1 LEVSRLLH
9 PEQSRHTLDSLCRKY
24 NVALEHHHRANQDA
38 EATGYLMFKLLDT
51 FNDKYQEDDLGK
63 MNDYSNGEGY
73 KRARPT
79 HITVLAQN
87 QKPGLRNL
95 YELVSLAGIKY
106 NFKGLRTPKSELR
119 RLHAG
124 LLYGSSCS
132 QGEVF
137 IAMMQKGYE
146 EAKKKAEFYD
156 FLEIQPPSNYSS
168 LIADGLIA
176 DEAQLEE
183 ILTNIYKLGKELNKP
198 VVATSDAHYID
209 KHEAIYR
216 DVLLAAQRGN
226 PNRNKQHPDLHF
238 YTTQEMLDEFSFMGE
253 DIAKEVV
260 ISNPN
265 KINAMIDEGVQPV
278 QDESFPPKIPHTAER
293 VRKLTYDKAHELYG
307 DPLPDNIQAR
317 LDRELDAIIGNGYG
331 VVYLIS
337 QMLVAKSVKDGYLV
351 GSRGSVGSSL
361 VATMM
366 GITEINPMPPHYRCP
381 KCKQSE
387 FFENGEYASGFD
399 LPDKKCPDCQVMMV
413 KDGQNIPFETFLGFH
428 GDKVPDIDLNFS
440 GDYQPVAHNF
450 IRVMFGPN
458 HSFKAGTVGTLA
470 DKKAIGYAKHYQDE
484 HPEIKMNN
492 AEVDR
497 LAIGVTGVK
506 ATTGQHPA
514 GIVVL
519 PDDKDIYELTPLQ
532 YPSDDISK
540 EWKTTHFDFHQIHD
554 NLLKFDILGHQD
566 PTMIRMLQ
574 DLSGIDPLTI
584 PTDDPKVMS
593 LFSSP
598 EALGVTPEQI
608 NSKTG
613 TLGLPE
619 FGTPFV
625 RGMLEETKPS
635 TFAELLQ
642 ISGLSHGTDVWL
654 GNAEELINNGTCKL
668 KSVIGCR
675 DNIMTDLIRWGVKEE
690 VAFSTMETVRK
701 GKGISDENMAVLKE
715 NKNIPDWYI
724 PSCLKIKYMFPK
736 AHAAAYILMALRVA
750 WFKVYYPEI
759 YYAAYFSVRA
769 DKVDLEAMSRGKN
782 MVVALINRIKEKGT
796 AATKLEKDL
805 QTYMELVN
813 EAIERGIN
821 FKMVDINESEATTYK
836 IVDKHTILAPF
847 NAVDGLGDSAAKQ
860 IVAARSE
867 APFLSK
873 EDLQVRGK
881 VSQKIMDFFENN
893 NVLEGMPDQNQLS
906 LF

>member
-1 LEVSRLLH
+1 
-9 PEQSRHTLDSLCRKY
+9 
-24 NVALEHHHRANQDA
+24 
-38 EATGYLMFKLLDT
+38 M
-51 FNDKYQEDDLGK
+51 
-63 MNDYSNGEGY
+63 
-73 KRARPT
+73 
-79 HITVLAQN
+79 
-87 QKPGLRNL
+87 
-95 YELVSLAGIKY
+95 
-106 NFKGLRTPKSELR
+106 
-119 RLHAG
+119 
-124 LLYGSSCS
+124 
-132 QGEVF
+132 
-137 IAMMQKGYE
+137 
-146 EAKKKAEFYD
+146 
-156 FLEIQPPSNYSS
+156 
-168 LIADGLIA
+168 
-176 DEAQLEE
+176 
-183 ILTNIYKLGKELNKP
+183 
-198 VVATSDAHYID
+198 
-209 KHEAIYR
+209 
-216 DVLLAAQRGN
+216 
-226 PNRNKQHPDLHF
+226 
-238 YTTQEMLDEFSFMGE
+238 
-253 DIAKEVV
+253 
-260 ISNPN
+260 
-265 KINAMIDEGVQPV
+265 
-278 QDESFPPKIPHTAER
+278 
-293 VRKLTYDKAHELYG
+293 
-307 DPLPDNIQAR
+307 
-317 LDRELDAIIGNGYG
+317 
-331 VVYLIS
+331 
-337 QMLVAKSVKDGYLV
+337 
-351 GSRGSVGSSL
+351 
-361 VATMM
+361 
-366 GITEINPMPPHYRCP
+366 
-381 KCKQSE
+381 
-387 FFENGEYASGFD
+387 
-399 LPDKKCPDCQVMMV
+399 
-413 KDGQNIPFETFLGFH
+413 
-428 GDKVPDIDLNFS
+428 NFS

-675 DNIMTDLIRWGVKEE
+675 DNIMTDLIHWGVKEE

-724 PSCLKIKYMFPK
+724 PSCLKIKYMFSK

-782 MVVALINRIKEKGT
+782 TVVALINRIKEKGT

>member
-1 LEVSRLLH
+1 
-9 PEQSRHTLDSLCRKY
+9 
-24 NVALEHHHRANQDA
+24 
-38 EATGYLMFKLLDT
+38 
-51 FNDKYQEDDLGK
+51 
-63 MNDYSNGEGY
+63 
-73 KRARPT
+73 
-79 HITVLAQN
+79 
-87 QKPGLRNL
+87 
-95 YELVSLAGIKY
+95 
-106 NFKGLRTPKSELR
+106 
-119 RLHAG
+119 
-124 LLYGSSCS
+124 
-132 QGEVF
+132 
-137 IAMMQKGYE
+137 
-146 EAKKKAEFYD
+146 
-156 FLEIQPPSNYSS
+156 
-168 LIADGLIA
+168 
-176 DEAQLEE
+176 
-183 ILTNIYKLGKELNKP
+183 
-198 VVATSDAHYID
+198 
-209 KHEAIYR
+209 
-216 DVLLAAQRGN
+216 
-226 PNRNKQHPDLHF
+226 
-238 YTTQEMLDEFSFMGE
+238 
-253 DIAKEVV
+253 
-260 ISNPN
+260 
-265 KINAMIDEGVQPV
+265 MIDEGVQPV

-307 DPLPDNIQAR
+307 DPLPENIQAR
-317 LDRELDAIIGNGYG
+317 IDRELDAIIGNGYG

-381 KCKQSE
+381 KCKYSE
-387 FFENGEYASGFD
+387 FFEHGEYASGFD
-399 LPDKKCPDCQVMMV
+399 LPDKNCPNCDTLMV
-413 KDGQNIPFETFLGFH
+413 KDGQNIPFETCLGFH

-450 IRVMFGPN
+450 IRVMFGPD

-470 DKKAIGYAKHYQDE
+470 DKKAIGYAKHFQDE
-484 HPEIKMNN
+484 HPEMKINN
-492 AEVDR
+492 AESDR

-584 PTDDPKVMS
+584 PTDDPAVMS

-598 EALGVTPEQI
+598 KALGVTPEQI
-608 NSKTG
+608 GSQTG

-625 RGMLEETKPS
+625 RGMMEETNPS

-654 GNAEELINNGTCKL
+654 GNAEELITNGTCKL
-668 KSVIGCR
+668 KNVIGCR
-675 DNIMTDLIRWGVKEE
+675 DNIMTDLIHWGVKKE
-690 VAFSTMETVRK
+690 VAFSTMESVRH
-701 GKGISDENMAVLKE
+701 GRGISDEDMAVLKT

-769 DKVDLEAMSRGKN
+769 DKVDVEAMSHGKN
-782 MVVALINRIKEKGT
+782 SVMALINRIKEKGT

-836 IVDKHTILAPF
+836 IVDKHTILVPF

-873 EDLQVRGK
+873 EDLQIRGK
-881 VSQKIMDFFENN
+881 VSQKIMDFFEEN
-893 NVLEGMPDQNQLS
+893 NVLEGMPAQNQLS

>member
-1 LEVSRLLH
+1 
-9 PEQSRHTLDSLCRKY
+9 
-24 NVALEHHHRANQDA
+24 
-38 EATGYLMFKLLDT
+38 M
-51 FNDKYQEDDLGK
+51 
-63 MNDYSNGEGY
+63 
-73 KRARPT
+73 
-79 HITVLAQN
+79 
-87 QKPGLRNL
+87 
-95 YELVSLAGIKY
+95 
-106 NFKGLRTPKSELR
+106 
-119 RLHAG
+119 
-124 LLYGSSCS
+124 
-132 QGEVF
+132 
-137 IAMMQKGYE
+137 
-146 EAKKKAEFYD
+146 
-156 FLEIQPPSNYSS
+156 
-168 LIADGLIA
+168 
-176 DEAQLEE
+176 
-183 ILTNIYKLGKELNKP
+183 
-198 VVATSDAHYID
+198 
-209 KHEAIYR
+209 
-216 DVLLAAQRGN
+216 LAAQRAN
-226 PNRNKQHPDLHF
+226 PNRNKKHPDLHF
-238 YTTQEMLDEFSFMGE
+238 YTTQEMLDEFAFLG
-253 DIAKEVV
+253 DDVAKEIV
-260 ISNPN
+260 ITNPN
-265 KINAMIDEGVQPV
+265 KIADMAEQVQPV
-278 QDESFPPKIPHTAER
+278 QDESFPPKIPHTAEQ
-293 VRKLTYDKAHELYG
+293 VRQLTYDKAHELYG
-307 DPLPDNIQAR
+307 DPLPENIEAR
-317 LDRELDAIIGNGYG
+317 LKRELDSIIGNGYG

-337 QMLVAKSVKDGYLV
+337 QKLVAKSVKDGYLV

-381 KCKQSE
+381 KCKYSK

-399 LPDKKCPDCQVMMV
+399 LPDEKCPNCGTMMV

-484 HPEIKMNN
+484 HPELKMNN

-532 YPSDDISK
+532 YPSDDTSK

-574 DLSGIDPLTI
+574 DLSGIDPVTV

-625 RGMLEETKPS
+625 RGMLEETHPS

-654 GNAEELINNGTCKL
+654 GNAEELINNGTCTL
-668 KSVIGCR
+668 KEVIGCR
-675 DNIMTDLIRWGVKEE
+675 DNIMTDLIHWGVPNE
-690 VAFSTMETVRK
+690 VAFWTMETVRK

-750 WFKVYYPEI
+750 WFKVYYPEV

-769 DKVDLEAMSRGKN
+769 DKVDLEAMSHGKN
-782 MVVALINRIKEKGT
+782 SVMALIGRIKEKGNV
-796 AATKLEKDL
+796 ATKLEKDL

-836 IVDKHTILAPF
+836 IVDEHTILAPF

-881 VSQKIMDFFENN
+881 VSQKIMDFFEVN

>member
-1 LEVSRLLH
+1 
-9 PEQSRHTLDSLCRKY
+9 
-24 NVALEHHHRANQDA
+24 
-38 EATGYLMFKLLDT
+38 
-51 FNDKYQEDDLGK
+51 
-63 MNDYSNGEGY
+63 
-73 KRARPT
+73 
-79 HITVLAQN
+79 
-87 QKPGLRNL
+87 
-95 YELVSLAGIKY
+95 
-106 NFKGLRTPKSELR
+106 
-119 RLHAG
+119 
-124 LLYGSSCS
+124 
-132 QGEVF
+132 
-137 IAMMQKGYE
+137 
-146 EAKKKAEFYD
+146 
-156 FLEIQPPSNYSS
+156 
-168 LIADGLIA
+168 
-176 DEAQLEE
+176 
-183 ILTNIYKLGKELNKP
+183 
-198 VVATSDAHYID
+198 
-209 KHEAIYR
+209 
-216 DVLLAAQRGN
+216 
-226 PNRNKQHPDLHF
+226 
-238 YTTQEMLDEFSFMGE
+238 
-253 DIAKEVV
+253 
-260 ISNPN
+260 
-265 KINAMIDEGVQPV
+265 
-278 QDESFPPKIPHTAER
+278 
-293 VRKLTYDKAHELYG
+293 
-307 DPLPDNIQAR
+307 
-317 LDRELDAIIGNGYG
+317 
-331 VVYLIS
+331 
-337 QMLVAKSVKDGYLV
+337 
-351 GSRGSVGSSL
+351 
-361 VATMM
+361 
-366 GITEINPMPPHYRCP
+366 
-381 KCKQSE
+381 
-387 FFENGEYASGFD
+387 
-399 LPDKKCPDCQVMMV
+399 
-413 KDGQNIPFETFLGFH
+413 
-428 GDKVPDIDLNFS
+428 
-440 GDYQPVAHNF
+440 
-450 IRVMFGPN
+450 MFGPD

-470 DKKAIGYAKHYQDE
+470 DKKAIGYAKHFQDE
-484 HPEIKMNN
+484 HPEMKINN
-492 AEVDR
+492 AESDR

-584 PTDDPKVMS
+584 PTDDPAVMS

-598 EALGVTPEQI
+598 KALGVTPEQI
-608 NSKTG
+608 GSQTG

-625 RGMLEETKPS
+625 RGMLEETNPS

-668 KSVIGCR
+668 KNVIGCR
-675 DNIMTDLIRWGVKEE
+675 DNIMTDLIHWGVKKE
-690 VAFSTMETVRK
+690 VAFSTMESVRH
-701 GKGISDENMAVLKE
+701 GRGISDEDMAVLKT

-769 DKVDLEAMSRGKN
+769 DKVDVEAMSHGKN
-782 MVVALINRIKEKGT
+782 SVMALINRIKEKGT

-836 IVDKHTILAPF
+836 IMDKHTILVPF

-873 EDLQVRGK
+873 EDLQIRGK
-881 VSQKIMDFFENN
+881 VSQKIMDFFEEN
-893 NVLEGMPDQNQLS
+893 NVLEGMPAQNQLS

>member
-1 LEVSRLLH
+1 M
-9 PEQSRHTLDSLCRKY
+9 
-24 NVALEHHHRANQDA
+24 ALEHHHRANQDA
-38 EATGYLMFKLLDT
+38 EATGYLMFKLLDA

-782 MVVALINRIKEKGT
+782 TVVALINRIKEKGT